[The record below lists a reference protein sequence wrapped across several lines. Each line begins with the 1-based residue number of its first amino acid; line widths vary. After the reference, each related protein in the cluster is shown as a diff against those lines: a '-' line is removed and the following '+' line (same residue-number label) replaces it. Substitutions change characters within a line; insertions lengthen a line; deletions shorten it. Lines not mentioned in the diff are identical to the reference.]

1 MRKGWIVLF
10 VLFPILIQAQ
20 SRLDKPEMYL
30 GVTGGAT
37 GSMVVFNPA
46 VNQSYLQGYNGGI
59 VFRYIAEKNVG
70 VQAELNYSQRGWK
83 ESSGLFSKQLNYIE
97 LPFMTHIYMGNNNRF
112 FINLGPK
119 IAYLL
124 SEKTL
129 VDNTVNSTEV
139 QQITLIQNKFDYGL
153 CLGFGLAFK
162 INRNTLQLDTR
173 AYYAL
178 SDIYSNSKKDYF
190 GNSNNLNVS
199 LNLAW
204 LMQVK

>member
-46 VNQSYLQGYNGGI
+46 VNQSYLQGYNAGI
-59 VFRYIAEKNVG
+59 VFRYIAERNVG

-83 ESSGLFSKQLNYIE
+83 ESSGLFCKQLNYIE
-97 LPFMTHIYMGNNNRF
+97 LPFMTHIYMGDKNRF

-119 IAYLL
+119 VAYLI
-124 SEKTL
+124 SEKNL
-129 VDNTVNSTEV
+129 IDNTVNSTEV
-139 QQITLIQNKFDYGL
+139 QQITPIQNKFDYGL
-153 CLGFGLAFK
+153 CLGFGLSFK

-178 SDIYSNSKKDYF
+178 SDIYSNSKKNYF